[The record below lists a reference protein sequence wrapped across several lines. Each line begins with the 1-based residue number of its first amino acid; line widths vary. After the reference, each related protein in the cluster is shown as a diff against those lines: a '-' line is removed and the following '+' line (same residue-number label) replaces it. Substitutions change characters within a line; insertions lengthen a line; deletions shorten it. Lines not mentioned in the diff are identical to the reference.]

1 MRTFYRLL
9 RAGFHTALLFVL
21 PWLTGAL
28 AGMIFDVRQVKDTA
42 GQFATL
48 FSFVVVP
55 LLVLQLAAISVKV
68 GREMR
73 ASHAAGKRGFA
84 VFVDAL
90 DRHVRV
96 LTGRGLGMAVASLL
110 MVVTALA
117 VKWAELGVLAVAGLG
132 LMYVAST
139 VATLVSAFSVRA
151 FDDRVR
157 RRRGSIDREMSP
169 AVVDAG
175 DPVEERFV
183 LARMPVPSG
192 FRLHIEEALP
202 ARLGGDTRF
211 AVDRTVSHAEVAVSA
226 PLAKT
231 PRGVYKVGPAE
242 IWYEDILGLTRVF
255 VAARAEAALRAL
267 PRVRAVVFERRPR
280 SRDRAEGSFSIVGR
294 LPTEEHYRTRAY
306 VAGDDTR
313 RVHWKQSINT
323 GQLIVRV
330 PESVPMT
337 PNRVRIVLDTFVPER
352 GPLATAGAPADG
364 LSDVLDLLVDAWV
377 SVANELLSRGE
388 RVSIAAAITEDGVTT
403 VREVDCRRGE
413 SRRWRSLAAEFA
425 WQSALR
431 FGDVAARLPDL
442 RARGPVAGG
451 ALPSTSPRPGS
462 EPSTVVVT
470 AGFGFGGAVAPGT
483 SFVVGD
489 ATTVAPDAPPVRR
502 GLARL
507 LMFPYPAG
515 AEDNRMDFGALLR
528 PKPTPYA
535 TFIASLS
542 AATQGMVG
550 FASQVGASTL
560 LARRRGASIV
570 LEPPQGGAR

>member
-1 MRTFYRLL
+1 MRTLYRLL
-9 RAGFHTALLFVL
+9 RAGFHTALLFLL

-28 AGMIFDVRQVKDTA
+28 AGMIFDVRQVEETA
-42 GQFATL
+42 GQFATI

-68 GREMR
+68 GRELR
-73 ASHAAGKRGFA
+73 AAQSEGRRGFA
-84 VFVDAL
+84 VLVDAL

-183 LARMPVPSG
+183 LARMPVPFG

-280 SRDRAEGSFSIVGR
+280 SRDRAEGAFAIVGR
-294 LPTEEHYRTRAY
+294 LPTEDHYRTRPY

-337 PNRVRIVLDTFVPER
+337 PNRVRIVLDTFLPTT
-352 GPLATAGAPADG
+352 GPLATGGAPAEG
-364 LSDVLDLLVDAWV
+364 MGEVLDLLVDAWV

-388 RVSIAAAITEDGVTT
+388 RVSIAAAVTEDGVTT
-403 VREVDCRRGE
+403 VKEVDCRRGE
-413 SRRWRSLAAEFA
+413 SRRWRSLAAEVA
-425 WQSALR
+425 WQGTLR
-431 FGDVAARLPDL
+431 FPDVAARLPNL
-442 RARGPVAGG
+442 RAGAVSLPGG
-451 ALPSTSPRPGS
+451 AHAATPRAGA
-462 EPSTVVVT
+462 EPSTVVVS

-483 SFVVGD
+483 SFIVGD
-489 ATTVAPDAPPVRR
+489 AATVAPDPPAPRR

-515 AEDNRMDFGALLR
+515 AEDNRLDFAALLR
-528 PKPTPYA
+528 PKPAPYA
-535 TFIASLS
+535 TLLASLTS
-542 AATQGMVG
+542 ATHGLVG
-550 FASQVGASTL
+550 FASSMGAPL
-560 LARRRGASIV
+560 VLARRRGASIV
-570 LEPPQGGAR
+570 LESPRGGAS